1 MSSKLSP
8 SQRRQLARARARLVS
23 VFFPN
28 GLPPEDAVVQLFKY
42 WEVRERLYPDQ
53 MRARLKRLAQT
64 HVIEIDPPLPR
75 GRNIRGGGPAIKAR
89 YRILRWSPRLFGP
102 APAGWGKAVPRV
114 IDQAAGCAER
124 KSRAG
129 AKGSRIL
136 AEAREAP
143 EAEFPHEPY
152 PPSDVSFNRRQELAE
167 RPEDRIR
174 RKHDPDGFRR
184 HFPEWPRNFRRSE

>member
-114 IDQAAGCAER
+114 IDQPPVVPRE

-129 AKGSRIL
+129 AK
-136 AEAREAP
+136 EAGYWP
-143 EAEFPHEPY
+143 KLVKHLKAEFPHKPY
-152 PPSDVSFNRRQELAE
+152 PPSDVSFNAAKNWLNDQKIEVAE
-167 RPEDRIR
+167 STIR
-174 RKHDPDGFRR
+174 NGLRR
-184 HFPEWPRNFRRSE
+184 HFPEWPRNSRRA